1 MTKKFSVLQRAAA
14 LLAALCLLAGLA
26 LPVCAEGTDDA
37 LSAQNVETM
46 QQGND
51 PTAETLPGEQTDED
65 KTAPDGA
72 AATTPTPTPTATPAA
87 TTTPTPT
94 ATPAATPTPAPTA
107 TLTATPTP
115 TPTAAPT
122 ATPTT
127 TPTATPTAKPTPT
140 VTPIPDDEEN
150 GESKE
155 KFVTFAAVNAVAE
168 GGTANP
174 KGNYTIYFVP
184 PTNWTK
190 AGDVEIYFRGLRGAN
205 NNGEYKAAMTKSG
218 EITKIGERPIY
229 EIELSYA
236 DSSPSCPHGGYVWV
250 QFQVGD
256 NDNPSKRIRI
266 RTTDQDSNSWLFV
279 GEMGGKCFEGDKY
292 FEGDKDKESIVIT
305 DAAAVSKLAAYDDIV
320 KKHVRYGGQEIYFQ
334 NKTGNEL
341 TNITVTFYEKVNGEY
356 KVVGKEQ
363 TISSVPAGGVSDAI
377 TIPGEP
383 CAYVSFTDENGFI
396 GKQYYNF
403 YKDDV
408 ASNEVGTFQ
417 YNAKTNDCFIYNGQS
432 DVQWGAPN
440 ATRIYFDATFS
451 DMSYSG
457 DSESKTADGM
467 PGNDGKLYYILTGEG
482 KTKQTGEMTRL
493 EDRSESRHL
502 WYVNAPEGYTK
513 VQFSDTAT
521 LPTSN
526 DINGRATATLTW
538 GDLKEPCFYA
548 DTGDDITYGGG
559 YRDGYWGEKSAIRD
573 VEKGKKVKG
582 KDAEIVK
589 LGTGTFTP
597 QNNVK
602 YIDSTLYDYYSDYEL
617 NGKTRANYSTE
628 EVQTHRSYVE
638 FEQFDRALSDYYKDY
653 EASTT
658 TGEKV
663 QYPLYTGHFQPD
675 KMDKDWFSKIAANLD
690 LYGWGYEND
699 KKDSLYGRFM
709 AVNNANVDV
718 NVNTNN
724 NYTVNSHT
732 TFQGL
737 VSNTRDGNHNPT
749 LYGTDLPEPH
759 FNEAFLTGENSAK
772 AVLGKV
778 YKDVAFPFKQAPIFA
793 ESGDRNDP
801 ENAAQYWYYDSSETP
816 LYLKQD
822 TSKGGGYYLDSKM
835 EGDEEKRSRNLNTI
849 NNPTGG
855 YGFFPFNQYAGNHV
869 NQYNYGYGAKLQ
881 FDFTLTEDGQVVVG
895 KDEKGEKKVPIRF
908 FFSGD
913 DDVWVFIDDQLVL
926 DVGGAHAK
934 AQGLL
939 EFGKDASGDNTVTSY
954 VSNIKASNNNNY
966 TQLDRSKNVTF
977 NGTGYQFN
985 WKSNEN
991 KQMTLPK
998 NTKHTLTMYYME
1010 RGMWESNMAVA
1021 FNFPDHNELQVE
1033 KQVDADGVRE
1043 KLQPYFTNSTRQF
1056 TVGIK
1061 NWATHYAALNPTAT
1075 TDAGGSS
1082 GIGFTTKQYTIP
1094 DYDSVNKGKLVDA
1107 AGAQYTT
1114 SKDEKIHTVEDNGTF
1129 DLQNGEIVTFA
1140 DQFRRGSYISLQE
1153 DLQEDADKKLYAP
1166 TWEIHENGK
1175 LVMQSNG
1182 GTTVEL
1188 PDGTPQKIMQGDGT
1202 TPDDGRKEKYQ
1213 EGEEDGRKI
1222 QNTGYT
1228 VTQKPKENSI
1238 VFRSYR
1244 DPDGTDQF
1252 TKLKVK
1258 FINKVKT
1265 GSLSI
1270 TKQVPQDE
1278 YEKLK
1283 GETYTFTVEYSNI
1296 GGMQLEGGKKVT
1308 ETVQVKVGDPPF
1320 TLKGIPIGTTVTV
1333 TEGSTPNRYI
1343 KSITVNGSE
1352 QLADG
1357 KASGTIVA
1365 DTTDANDSGKTIP
1378 GVRVVFTNTARKPIT
1393 IDVKKTWQNAKG
1405 ELPESIRIELQ
1416 RRHAGSADDAPWTDV
1431 KGTEVA
1437 LTKDETGK
1445 WTHTFHGMD
1454 AYDISDNKNTYYEYR
1469 VVEWDAE
1476 KGQYTASGTLTLG
1489 NYNYKVDSETKTI
1502 KDNVDSVSLTLTNT
1516 QVPPVYELAITK
1528 QGLDENGNKP
1538 KLLNGVE
1545 FKLEKLNGKDVDTT
1559 FNGNKGSMPGTTTGD
1574 GNDAGKCRFTNL
1586 SEGSYRLTELKTVDG
1601 YNLLAAPIEFTLQKG
1616 ECLINGTKQENM
1628 VTGKPASGYT
1638 VSLTINNRK
1647 GFTLPHTGADAPS
1660 LWLLIGLPLLVAG
1673 LLVLV
1678 FRYNRKGGKR
1688 S

>member
-26 LPVCAEGTDDA
+26 LPVCAEGADDA

-51 PTAETLPGEQTDED
+51 PTVETLPDGQTDED

-72 AATTPTPTPTATPAA
+72 AAATPTPTPTATPTATPAPTPTATPTATPTPAPTATPAA

-94 ATPAATPTPAPTA
+94 ATPTA
-107 TLTATPTP
+107 TQTA
-115 TPTAAPT
+115 
-122 ATPTT
+122 
-127 TPTATPTAKPTPT
+127 TPTATPTPKPTPT

-150 GESKE
+150 GESEE
-155 KFVTFAAVNAVAE
+155 KFVTFAKVNAVAE
-168 GGTANP
+168 SGTEHP

-184 PTNWTK
+184 PTKWTD
-190 AGDVEIYFRGLRGAN
+190 AEDEGIYFRGRRGAGSGN
-205 NNGEYKAAMTKSG
+205 NDGEYKAAMTKSG
-218 EITKIGERPIY
+218 EITKTGERPIY
-229 EIELSYA
+229 EIELSSA
-236 DSSPSCPHGGYVWV
+236 NGSESCPNGGYVWV

-266 RTTDQDSNSWLFV
+266 RTTDNDSNSWLFV
-279 GEMGGKCFEGDKY
+279 DEMGGKCFEGDKY

-305 DAAAVSKLAAYDDIV
+305 DAAAVSKLADYNDIV

-334 NKTGNEL
+334 NKTENAL

-363 TISSVPAGGVSDAI
+363 TIPSVPAGKVSDAI

-383 CAYVSFTDENGFI
+383 CAYVRFTDEKNQPI

-403 YKDDV
+403 YNDDV
-408 ASNEVGTFQ
+408 ASDYVGTFQ
-417 YNAKTNDCFIYNGQS
+417 YNAKTNDCFIYNGSS

-457 DSESKTADGM
+457 DSATTDGM
-467 PGNDGKLYYILTGEG
+467 PGNDGKLYYILNGTDKKEL
-482 KTKQTGEMTRL
+482 KGEMTRL

-513 VQFSDTAT
+513 VQFSDTDP
-521 LPTSN
+521 LPTS
-526 DINGRATATLTW
+526 DINGRATDKLTW
-538 GDLKEPCFYA
+538 GNLTEPCFYA

-559 YRDGYWGEKSAIRD
+559 YRGGYWGEKSAIRD
-573 VEKGKKVKG
+573 VESGKKAEG

-589 LGTGTFTP
+589 LDTTGTFTP
-597 QNNVK
+597 QNDVK

-617 NGKTRANYSTE
+617 NGKTREENKSE
-628 EVQTHRSYVE
+628 EVYTNRAFVE
-638 FEQFDRALSDYYKDY
+638 FEQFNRALSDYYKDY
-653 EASTT
+653 A
-658 TGEKV
+658 EKSNKPV
-663 QYPLYTGHFQPD
+663 QYPLYTGHFQPEEVGAPF
-675 KMDKDWFSKIAANLD
+675 FSSIAGNLD
-690 LYGWGYEND
+690 LYGWGYKNFENG
-699 KKDSLYGRFM
+699 SLYKTFM
-709 AVNNANVDV
+709 AVNNANVD
-718 NVNTNN
+718 T
-724 NYTVNSHT
+724 TGARIDSST

-737 VSNTRDGNHNPT
+737 VSDKRDGNHNPT
-749 LYGTDLPEPH
+749 LYGTDLAEPH
-759 FNEAFLTGENSAK
+759 FNEKFLTGENSAK

-778 YKDVAFPFKQAPIFA
+778 YKDVAFPFKQSNVFD
-793 ESGDRNDP
+793 GTDND
-801 ENAAQYWYYDSSETP
+801 EKEGKAQYWYYDSNETS

-822 TSKGGGYYLDSKM
+822 TNEKDGYYLDSM
-835 EGDEEKRSRNLNTI
+835 TGDDKNRSRNLNTVSSH
-849 NNPTGG
+849 TGS
-855 YGFFPFNQYAGNHV
+855 YGFFPFNQNEGDYV

-895 KDEKGEKKVPIRF
+895 KDESKKVPIKF

-934 AQGLL
+934 AEGLL
-939 EFGKDASGDNTVTSY
+939 EFGEDKSSGKNTVTSY
-954 VSNIKASNNNNY
+954 VSKIKESNNQNYESLGNNPK
-966 TQLDRSKNVTF
+966 RVTF
-977 NGTGYQFN
+977 RGKSYEFY

-991 KQMTLPK
+991 KQMTLTK

-1033 KQVDADGVRE
+1033 KQVDANDVRGL
-1043 KLQPYFTNSTRQF
+1043 LQPYFTNSTRQF

-1061 NWATHYAALNPTAT
+1061 NWATHYAARDLTAT
-1075 TDAGGSS
+1075 TDAGGGS

-1094 DYDSVNKGKLVDA
+1094 DYGSVNAGGLKDA
-1107 AGAQYTT
+1107 VGAQYTT
-1114 SKDEKIHTVEDNGTF
+1114 SEGESTNEVGADGKFT
-1129 DLQNGEIVTFA
+1129 LQNGETVTFA

-1153 DLQEDADKKLYAP
+1153 DLQEDADQKLYAP

-1175 LVMQSNG
+1175 LVMESKDDD
-1182 GTTVEL
+1182 TVDL
-1188 PDGTPQKIMQGDGT
+1188 VANHPTKMQGDGT
-1202 TPDDGRKEKYQ
+1202 TPDDGRKEVYK
-1213 EGEEDGRKI
+1213 EGEEDGRQI

-1228 VTQKPKENSI
+1228 AGTQKPENSI

-1244 DPDGTDQF
+1244 DPDGTNQF

-1296 GGMQLEGGKKVT
+1296 GGMHLEGGKKVT

-1343 KSITVNGSE
+1343 KSITVNDSE

-1365 DTTDANDSGKTIP
+1365 DTPDTSDSSNTTP

-1393 IDVKKTWQNAKG
+1393 ITVEKKWQDAKG
-1405 ELPESIRIELQ
+1405 EELATGLPTSIWIKLQ
-1416 RRHAGSADDAPWTDV
+1416 RRHADSTNEEWADVP
-1431 KGTEVA
+1431 GTAVE
-1437 LTKDETGK
+1437 LKKDNDTGTWK
-1445 WTHTFHGMD
+1445 HTFTGMD
-1454 AYDISDNKNTYYEYR
+1454 AYDISDNNNTYYEYR
-1469 VVEWDAE
+1469 VMESAQGD
-1476 KGQYTASGTLTLG
+1476 GYTATGDTLKLG
-1489 NYNYKVDSETKTI
+1489 DYNYKVDSETRIITN
-1502 KDNVDSVSLTLTNT
+1502 KDDSVSLILTNT

-1528 QGLDENGNKP
+1528 QGLDENGKTEP
-1538 KLLNGVE
+1538 LNGVE
-1545 FKLEKLNGKDVDTT
+1545 FKLEKLNDNGVDTT
-1559 FNGNKGSMPGTTTGD
+1559 FNDGKGSMTGTTESVD
-1574 GNDAGKCRFTNL
+1574 GNAGKCSFKKL

-1601 YNLLAAPIEFTLQKG
+1601 YNLLAAPIEFTLQKD
-1616 ECLINGTKQENM
+1616 ECRINNTVQEKM
-1628 VTGKPASGYT
+1628 VTGNPAEGYT

>member
-1 MTKKFSVLQRAAA
+1 MTKKFSVLQRTAA

-26 LPVCAEGTDDA
+26 LPVCAEGAADA
-37 LSAQNVETM
+37 LSVQNVETM

-51 PTAETLPGEQTDED
+51 PTAEILPDEQTDED

-72 AATTPTPTPTATPAA
+72 AAATPTPTPTATPTA
-87 TTTPTPT
+87 TPTPTPT
-94 ATPAATPTPAPTA
+94 ATPAATPTPTPTA
-107 TLTATPTP
+107 ASTATPTP
-115 TPTAAPT
+115 VPTA
-122 ATPTT
+122 
-127 TPTATPTAKPTPT
+127 TPTATPTPKPTPT

-168 GGTANP
+168 SGATHP

-184 PTNWTK
+184 PTYWTE
-190 AGDVEIYFRGLRGAN
+190 GENENVEIYFRGLRGAN

-236 DSSPSCPHGGYVWV
+236 DSSESCPYGGYVWV
-250 QFQVGD
+250 QFQVGSDD
-256 NDNPSKRIRI
+256 NSPPHWIKI
-266 RTTDQDSNSWLFV
+266 RTTDNKSSSWLFV
-279 GEMGGKCFEGDKY
+279 DEMGGKCFEGDKY
-292 FEGDKDKESIVIT
+292 TDKTVTT
-305 DAAAVSKLAAYDDIV
+305 DEKAVSKLADYNNIV
-320 KKHVRYGGQEIYFQ
+320 KKHVLYGDQKIYFQ
-334 NKTGNEL
+334 NKTESAL
-341 TNITVTFYEKVNGEY
+341 TNITVTFYEKDGDKYN
-356 KVVGKEQ
+356 VVGKPQ
-363 TISSVPAGGVSDAI
+363 TIESLAEGKVSDAI
-377 TIPGEP
+377 TIPSDP
-383 CAYVSFTDENGFI
+383 CAYVSFTDASGSHI
-396 GKQYYNF
+396 GKMYYNF

-408 ASNEVGTFQ
+408 DSDEVGTFQ
-417 YNAKTNDCFIYNGQS
+417 YNAKTNYCFIYKGAS
-432 DVQWGAPN
+432 DVQWGEPN
-440 ATRIYFDATFS
+440 TTRVYFDATFS

-457 DSESKTADGM
+457 DSATTDGM
-467 PGNDGKLYYILTGEG
+467 PGNDGKLYYILTGNGENMQ
-482 KTKQTGEMTRL
+482 KDGEMTRL

-502 WYVNAPEGYTK
+502 WYVNVPEGYTK

-718 NVNTNN
+718 NVNTSN

-737 VSNTRDGNHNPT
+737 VSDKRDGNHNPT

-793 ESGDRNDP
+793 EPNNNSDP
-801 ENAAQYWYYDSSETP
+801 ENAAKYWYYDSKDTP
-816 LYLKQD
+816 LYLKKD
-822 TSKGGGYYLDSKM
+822 TSGGYYLDSEM
-835 EGDEEKRSRNLNTI
+835 TVDEKKKSQNLDTMNK
-849 NNPTGG
+849 PTDG
-855 YGFFPFNQYAGNHV
+855 YGFFPFNQYEGNHV
-869 NQYNYGYGAKLQ
+869 NRYNYGYGAKLQ
-881 FDFTLTEDGQVVVG
+881 FDFTLTVDGKVVVG
-895 KDEKGEKKVPIRF
+895 KNGDGTDKKVPIKF

-939 EFGKDASGDNTVTSY
+939 EFGADGDKNTVISY
-954 VSNIKASNNNNY
+954 VSDIKASNNQNY
-966 TQLDRSKNVTF
+966 KSLDNTKNVTF
-977 NGTGYQFN
+977 NGTKYWFN
-985 WKSNEN
+985 WQSKN
-991 KQMTLPK
+991 QMPLDK

-1061 NWATHYAALNPTAT
+1061 NWATHYAARDLTAT

-1094 DYDSVNKGKLVDA
+1094 DYGSVNAGTLVDA
-1107 AGAQYTT
+1107 VGAQYTT
-1114 SKDEKIHTVEDNGTF
+1114 SKGEEICEVGDNGTF
-1129 DLQNGEIVTFA
+1129 DLQNGETVTFA

-1153 DLQEDADKKLYAP
+1153 DLQDDADQKLYAP
-1166 TWEIHENGK
+1166 TWEIYENGK
-1175 LVMQSNG
+1175 LVTQNQGDS
-1182 GTTVEL
+1182 TVEVQANA
-1188 PDGTPQKIMQGDGT
+1188 PQKMHVNGT
-1202 TPDDGRKEKYQ
+1202 TPDDGRKEKYK

-1228 VTQKPKENSI
+1228 AGTQKPENSI
-1238 VFRSYR
+1238 VFRSYS

-1270 TKQVPQDE
+1270 TKQVPEDE
-1278 YEKLK
+1278 EKALE
-1283 GETYTFTVEYSNI
+1283 GETYTFTVKYTDI
-1296 GGMQLEGGKKVT
+1296 GGLGGKEEVT
-1308 ETVQVKVGDPPF
+1308 EKVEVQVGKTVP
-1320 TLKGIPIGTTVTV
+1320 LEGIPIGTEVTI
-1333 TEGSTPNRYI
+1333 TEKTPENQYI
-1343 KSITVNGSE
+1343 KSITVNEKSVGGNE
-1352 QLADG
+1352 AH
-1357 KASGTIVA
+1357 GTIVA
-1365 DTTDANDSGKTIP
+1365 DTPGTDGNTVP
-1378 GVRVVFTNTARKPIT
+1378 GVRVVFTNTAHKPIAIT
-1393 IDVKKTWQNAKG
+1393 VKKTWQDAKG
-1405 ELPESIRIELQ
+1405 EELITGLPESIWVKLQ
-1416 RRHAGSADDAPWTDV
+1416 RRHKGSTSDTDWENV
-1431 KGTEVA
+1431 QDTAVELKNGT
-1437 LTKDETGK
+1437 
-1445 WTHTFHGMD
+1445 WTHTFPGMD
-1454 AYDISDNKNTYYEYR
+1454 AYDISDNNNTYYEYR
-1469 VVEWDAE
+1469 VVESATGKDD
-1476 KGQYTASGTLTLG
+1476 YTATGGTLKLG
-1489 NYNYKVDSETKTI
+1489 DYNYQVYSEPKTI
-1502 KDNVDSVSLTLTNT
+1502 TENVDSASLILTNT

-1528 QGLDENGNKP
+1528 QGLDENGK
-1538 KLLNGVE
+1538 KTELLKGVV
-1545 FKLEKLNGKDVDTT
+1545 FKLEKLKGNGVDAT
-1559 FNGNKGSMPGTTTGD
+1559 FNDGEGSMTGTTESVGD
-1574 GNDAGKCRFTNL
+1574 NAGKCSFKKL

-1616 ECLINGTKQENM
+1616 ECRINGETQNIVK
-1628 VTGKPASGYT
+1628 GDPAKGYT
-1638 VSLTINNRK
+1638 VSLIINNRK

>member
-1 MTKKFSVLQRAAA
+1 MTKKFSVLQRTAA

-26 LPVCAEGTDDA
+26 LPVCAEGVADA
-37 LSAQNVETM
+37 PSAQNVETM

-51 PTAETLPGEQTDED
+51 PTAETLT
-65 KTAPDGA
+65 A
-72 AATTPTPTPTATPAA
+72 AATPTPTPTATPTA
-87 TTTPTPT
+87 TPTPTPT

-122 ATPTT
+122 ATPT
-127 TPTATPTAKPTPT
+127 ATPTSKPTPT
-140 VTPIPDDEEN
+140 VTPIPDGEEN
-150 GESKE
+150 GESEE

-168 GGTANP
+168 GGATHP

-184 PTNWTK
+184 PTYWTE
-190 AGDVEIYFRGLRGAN
+190 GENENVEIYFRGLRGTGN
-205 NNGEYKAAMTKSG
+205 SDGVYKAAMTKSG
-218 EITKIGERPIY
+218 EIREKDGRPIY
-229 EIELSYA
+229 KIELSYA
-236 DSSPSCPHGGYVWV
+236 DRSASCPWGGYVWV
-250 QFQVGD
+250 QFQVGSED
-256 NDNPSKRIRI
+256 NSPPHWINI
-266 RTTDQDSNSWLFV
+266 RTTNDNRSWLFV
-279 GEMGGKCFEGDKY
+279 DEMGGKCFEGDKY
-292 FEGDKDKESIVIT
+292 TDKTVTT
-305 DAAAVSKLAAYDDIV
+305 DEKAVSSLADYDDIV
-320 KKHVRYGGQEIYFQ
+320 KKHVRYGGQKIYFQ

-356 KVVGKEQ
+356 KVVDDVQ

-383 CAYVSFTDENGFI
+383 CAYVRFTGADGKPI

-403 YKDDV
+403 YNDDV
-408 ASNEVGTFQ
+408 ASDYVGKFQ
-417 YNAKTNDCFIYNGQS
+417 YNAKTNDCFIYNGLS

-457 DSESKTADGM
+457 DSGTTADGM
-467 PGNDGKLYYILTGEG
+467 PGNNGELYYILTGTDKDKLTG
-482 KTKQTGEMTRL
+482 KMTRL
-493 EDRSESRHL
+493 EDSSESRHL
-502 WYVNAPEGYTK
+502 WYVNAPEGYTS
-513 VQFSDTAT
+513 VQFSDTET
-521 LPTSN
+521 PPTPTEK
-526 DINGRATATLTW
+526 INGRATNTLTW
-538 GDLKEPCFYA
+538 DSSLEEPCFYA
-548 DTGDDITYGGG
+548 DTGDDITYGGD
-559 YRDGYWGEKSAIRD
+559 YRDGYWGKKSDIRD
-573 VEKGKKVKG
+573 AEAGKKAEG
-582 KDAEIVK
+582 KKAEIVK
-589 LGTGTFTP
+589 LDTGTFTP

-617 NGKTRANYSTE
+617 NGNTRADYRPE
-628 EVQTHRSYVE
+628 ETKTHRSYVE

-653 EASTT
+653 EASQT
-658 TGEKV
+658 EKKV

-675 KMDKDWFSKIAANLD
+675 NMDTDWFSKIAANLA
-690 LYGWGYEND
+690 LYGWGNSG
-699 KKDSLYGRFM
+699 SLYNTFM

-718 NVNTNN
+718 NSGGNTAD
-724 NYTVNSHT
+724 SKA

-737 VSNTRDGNHNPT
+737 VSDTRDGNHNPT
-749 LYGTDLPEPH
+749 LYGTDLAEPH

-778 YKDVAFPFKQAPIFA
+778 YKDVAFPFKQSNVFA
-793 ESGDRNDP
+793 GTNNDDKESI
-801 ENAAQYWYYDSSETP
+801 AKYWYYDSKDTP
-816 LYLKQD
+816 LYLKKD
-822 TSKGGGYYLDSKM
+822 TSAEGGYYLDSPI
-835 EGDEEKRSRNLNTI
+835 GDAEKKHSQNRNTVNGEED
-849 NNPTGG
+849 G
-855 YGFFPFNQYAGNHV
+855 YGFFPFNQYAGDHV
-869 NQYNYGYGAKLQ
+869 IKYNYGYGAKLQ
-881 FDFTLTEDGQVVVG
+881 FDFTLTDSGQIVVG
-895 KDEKGEKKVPIRF
+895 HDNNGDEQTVPIKF

-934 AQGLL
+934 AEGLL
-939 EFGKDASGDNTVTSY
+939 EFGEDGENNTVTSY
-954 VSNIKASNNNNY
+954 VSKIKDSNNKDSNKLYYESLGGN
-966 TQLDRSKNVTF
+966 TKNVTF
-977 NGTGYQFN
+977 NKKNYTFN
-985 WKSNEN
+985 WQSKEPI
-991 KQMTLPK
+991 TLTK

-1033 KQVDADGVRE
+1033 KQVDATDVCDL
-1043 KLQPYFTNSTRQF
+1043 LQPYFTNSTRQF

-1061 NWATHYAALNPTAT
+1061 NWATHYAARDLTAT

-1094 DYDSVNKGKLVDA
+1094 DYGSVKAKGLVNAD
-1107 AGAQYTT
+1107 GAQYTT
-1114 SKDEKIHTVEDNGTF
+1114 SKGENIQIVHDDGKFT
-1129 DLQNGEIVTFA
+1129 LQNGETVTFA

-1153 DLQEDADKKLYAP
+1153 YPDQNDQKLYAP
-1166 TWEIHENGK
+1166 AWEIYENGK
-1175 LVMQSNG
+1175 LVKESKG
-1182 GTTVEL
+1182 DTTVEV
-1188 PDGTPQKIMQGDGT
+1188 PGDVQIMKGDGT
-1202 TPDDGRKEKYQ
+1202 TPDDGRMEKYQ
-1213 EGEEDGRKI
+1213 TGTKDGKTI
-1222 QNTGYT
+1222 ENTGYIE
-1228 VTQKPKENSI
+1228 TQKPKENSI
-1238 VFRSYR
+1238 VFRSYS

-1320 TLKGIPIGTTVTV
+1320 TLKGIPIGTEVTI
-1333 TEGSTPNRYI
+1333 TEHTPKNQYI
-1343 KSITVNGSE
+1343 KSITVNDSE

-1365 DTTDANDSGKTIP
+1365 DTMGTDGNTVP
-1378 GVRVVFTNTARKPIT
+1378 GVRVVFTNTAHKPIT
-1393 IDVKKTWQNAKG
+1393 IDVEKTWKDAKG
-1405 ELPESIRIELQ
+1405 DLPASIWIKLQ
-1416 RRHAGSADDAPWTDV
+1416 RRRVDSSDENWADVPDTTV
-1431 KGTEVA
+1431 K
-1437 LTKDETGK
+1437 LTKDDTGK
-1445 WTHTFHGMD
+1445 WKHTFPGMD
-1454 AYDISDNKNTYYEYR
+1454 AYDISDNIYYVYR
-1469 VVEWDAE
+1469 VMESDAE
-1476 KGQYTASGTLTLG
+1476 NGKYIADGTLKLG
-1489 NYNYKVDSETKTI
+1489 DYNYKVTSEKKTI
-1502 KDNVDSVSLTLTNT
+1502 TEEVNSVSLTLTNK

-1528 QGLDENGNKP
+1528 QGLDENGKTEP
-1538 KLLNGVE
+1538 LNGVE
-1545 FKLEKLNGKDVDTT
+1545 FKLEKLNGNSVDTT
-1559 FNGNKGSMPGTTTGD
+1559 FNNSTGFMPGKTAGD
-1574 GNDAGKCRFTNL
+1574 GDNAGKCSFTKL

-1601 YNLLAAPIEFTLQKG
+1601 YNLLAAPIEFTLQSG
-1616 ECLINGTKQENM
+1616 ECRINGETQNIVEG
-1628 VTGKPASGYT
+1628 TPAKGYT